1 LSKGNGL
8 KIVTLPDSERAS
20 RGPGEE
26 TDDSSFEDL
35 AADADKSLA
44 LSRTS
49 LLSNTEGR
57 RRWAFLLTLSALLH
71 ASLLL
76 PLLLFWASVPADPEQ
91 TQKEVPVEIVTEEQ
105 VSPPSKSKSGQGK
118 DDKPASAKLA
128 AEKAAKEAKEKEEKA
143 KAQQAEK
150 EKAEKDKAE
159 QQKTA
164 EAAEKKLEA
173 EKKEEQKQEAARKS
187 EEAKAQATKN
197 DAAKN
202 DVAKNEPQKPEPQKT
217 EQPKSDSAKQES
229 EKREP
234 PKQESAKQEPPKQ
247 DARPEPQAKKEPEKS
262 EQAKPEPKKAE
273 TAKSEPVKSKQA
285 PAQHQAKSAR
295 AAETAARNE
304 AAKDEPAK
312 SEGARARAA
321 RNESAKTAAARP
333 TPAKQNAA
341 ARYAMAPTAQ
351 QTPMPPPSQ
360 SDLDQA
366 LGRPGYGFDPD
377 RFRAVAVPLPSEDGD
392 ELMSYKL
399 IVFGLLERS
408 KHYPETALQ
417 RGARGRAVVGFS
429 LDDEGRVVNLELLK
443 SSGEADL
450 DVESLA
456 LVDRASPFPVPP
468 PGAQRTFAAEIGF
481 GVSSDDPDE

>member
-1 LSKGNGL
+1 MSKGNGL

-20 RGPGEE
+20 TGPGEE

-49 LLSNTEGR
+49 LLSNMEGR
-57 RRWAFLLTLSALLH
+57 RRWAFVLTLSALIH
-71 ASLLL
+71 ASLIL
-76 PLLLFWASVPADPEQ
+76 PLLLFWTSVPADPEQ
-91 TQKEVPVEIVTEEQ
+91 AQKEVPVEVVTEEQ
-105 VSPPSKSKSGQGK
+105 VSPPSKPKSGQGK
-118 DDKPASAKLA
+118 DDKPDSAKLM

-159 QQKTA
+159 QQKAA
-164 EAAEKKLEA
+164 EAAEKKLE
-173 EKKEEQKQEAARKS
+173 EKKEAEKQEAARKS
-187 EEAKAQATKN
+187 EEEKAQATKN
-197 DAAKN
+197 DLAKT
-202 DVAKNEPQKPEPQKT
+202 ESQKT
-217 EQPKSDSAKQES
+217 EPPKSDSSKQET
-229 EKREP
+229 EKHEP
-234 PKQESAKQEPPKQ
+234 SKQDSAKQEPPKQ
-247 DARPEPQAKKEPEKS
+247 EAKPEQQAKKEPEKS
-262 EQAKPEPKKAE
+262 EQQKPEPKKAE
-273 TAKSEPVKSKQA
+273 TAKSEPAKSKQA
-285 PAQHQAKSAR
+285 PAKHQAKSAK
-295 AAETAARNE
+295 AAESAARKE
-304 AAKDEPAK
+304 AARDESAKDDSAK
-312 SEGARARAA
+312 SQGARAKAA
-321 RNESAKTAAARP
+321 RNESGKTAAASAR
-333 TPAKQNAA
+333 QNAT

-351 QTPMPPPSQ
+351 QKPLPPSQ
-360 SDLDQA
+360 STLDQA
-366 LGRPGYGFDPD
+366 LGRPGLGFDPD

-429 LDDEGRVVNLELLK
+429 LDEEGRVVDLELLK